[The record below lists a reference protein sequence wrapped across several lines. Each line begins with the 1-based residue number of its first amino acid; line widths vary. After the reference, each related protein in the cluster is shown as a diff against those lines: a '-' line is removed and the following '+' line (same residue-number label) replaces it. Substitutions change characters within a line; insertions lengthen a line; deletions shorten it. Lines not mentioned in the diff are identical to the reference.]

1 MINDATVT
9 VADLVADNGVVH
21 VIDAVLLPPTSVEN
35 ASAIA
40 VEVFPNPA
48 ADVLNVRAELM
59 SNDRIVAMDA
69 QGRLT
74 FDGAAT
80 PSVDVS
86 AWAAGL
92 YTLSVV
98 RDGVPVF
105 TTRVAISD

>member
-1 MINDATVT
+1 
-9 VADLVADNGVVH
+9 VADNGVVH
-21 VIDAVLLPPTSVEN
+21 VIDAVLLPPTNVEN

-59 SNDRIVAMDA
+59 SNDRIVATDA

-98 RDGVPVF
+98 RDGIPVF
-105 TTRVAISD
+105 TTRVAISH